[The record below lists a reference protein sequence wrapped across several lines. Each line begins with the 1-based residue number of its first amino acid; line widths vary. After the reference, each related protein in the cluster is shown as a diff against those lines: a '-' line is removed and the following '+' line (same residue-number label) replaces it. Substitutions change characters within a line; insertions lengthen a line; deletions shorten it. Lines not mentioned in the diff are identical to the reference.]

1 MLMNIT
7 LEGTKDDR
15 CMVFKG
21 SMTSPFSREIEKQIL
36 DNMRQHQHLKVDLS
50 GVRELD
56 LCGIHLLGVLFSYG
70 ADAIHVV
77 AASPAVEAVIA
88 RLRLSR
94 QGSKRK
100 MSARGTAYAASPGI
114 KPQVNL

>member
-1 MLMNIT
+1 MNIT

-15 CMVFKG
+15 RMIFKG
-21 SMTSPFSREIEKQIL
+21 AMTSPFSREIEKQIL
-36 DNMRQHQHLKVDLS
+36 DNMRKHQHLKVDLS

-70 ADAIHVV
+70 ADAIHVI
-77 AASPAVEAVIA
+77 AASPVVEAAIA

-94 QGSKRK
+94 QGSNRK
-100 MSARGTAYAASPGI
+100 LPARGTAYSASPRV
-114 KPQVNL
+114 KP